1 MKKKSLLSNSFKC
14 AALYIRV
21 STGKQEELSPDAQKR
36 LLIDY
41 AKKNGIIVT
50 DEYIFME
57 NGISGKNATNRPEF
71 QRMISIAKS
80 KPKPFDVILVWKFS
94 RFARNQDESVFYK
107 SILRK
112 KCGID
117 VVSITEPISEGMY
130 GRLIEMIIEWNDEFY
145 SYNLSQEVARGMEE
159 KALRGGYQ
167 STPCLGYAAVGEG
180 KPHVIVEDEF
190 KIYQY
195 IADLYDFDNLDATA
209 IARKVNELGYRTK
222 RGNPFEA
229 RTVNRL
235 LKNKFYAGIV
245 SWNGIEFDGTHEVRI
260 SKERFEKRMERMES
274 SYKPKM
280 RHDVSSCKHWLSG
293 IVKCPICGCSLGYN
307 RSNTPFFQCWKYAK
321 GFHPES
327 ISITERK
334 LVRSVLNNFEEI
346 LDGKD
351 FSFQYIPPSP
361 PKNDEISLLE
371 IELENL
377 KRRESRIRLAFESEI
392 DTLDEYKANKARI
405 QAERERILSE
415 IDKRKAPDSSAPT
428 KEEMLSKIQRVY
440 NIISDPDVDYQSKG
454 IFIRSILEDIVYD
467 KQNDRL
473 LFHFYYS

>member
-1 MKKKSLLSNSFKC
+1 M
-14 AALYIRV
+14 
-21 STGKQEELSPDAQKR
+21 
-36 LLIDY
+36 
-41 AKKNGIIVT
+41 
-50 DEYIFME
+50 
-57 NGISGKNATNRPEF
+57 
-71 QRMISIAKS
+71 

-245 SWNGIEFDGTHEVRI
+245 SWNGIEFDGPHEVRI
-260 SKERFEKRMERMES
+260 SKERFKKRMERMES

-392 DTLDEYKANKARI
+392 DTLDEYKANKERI
-405 QAERERILSE
+405 QAERERILTE
-415 IDKRKAPDSSAPT
+415 IDKRRIPASSAPT

-467 KQNDRL
+467 KKNDRL

>member
-1 MKKKSLLSNSFKC
+1 
-14 AALYIRV
+14 
-21 STGKQEELSPDAQKR
+21 
-36 LLIDY
+36 
-41 AKKNGIIVT
+41 
-50 DEYIFME
+50 
-57 NGISGKNATNRPEF
+57 
-71 QRMISIAKS
+71 
-80 KPKPFDVILVWKFS
+80 
-94 RFARNQDESVFYK
+94 
-107 SILRK
+107 
-112 KCGID
+112 
-117 VVSITEPISEGMY
+117 
-130 GRLIEMIIEWNDEFY
+130 
-145 SYNLSQEVARGMEE
+145 
-159 KALRGGYQ
+159 
-167 STPCLGYAAVGEG
+167 
-180 KPHVIVEDEF
+180 
-190 KIYQY
+190 
-195 IADLYDFDNLDATA
+195 
-209 IARKVNELGYRTK
+209 
-222 RGNPFEA
+222 
-229 RTVNRL
+229 
-235 LKNKFYAGIV
+235 
-245 SWNGIEFDGTHEVRI
+245 
-260 SKERFEKRMERMES
+260 
-274 SYKPKM
+274 M

-392 DTLDEYKANKARI
+392 DTLDEYKANKERI
-405 QAERERILSE
+405 QAERERILTE
-415 IDKRKAPDSSAPT
+415 IDKRRIPASSAPT

-467 KQNDRL
+467 KKNDRL

>member
-1 MKKKSLLSNSFKC
+1 MKNKFSQDSVCKI

-36 LLIDY
+36 LLIEY
-41 AKKNGIIVT
+41 AKKNGIIVNK
-50 DEYIFME
+50 EYIFME

-71 QRMISIAKS
+71 QRMIAMAKS
-80 KPKPFDVILVWKFS
+80 KPRPFDVILVWKFS
-94 RFARNQDESVFYK
+94 RFARNQDESAFYK

-145 SYNLSQEVARGMEE
+145 SYNLSQEVVRGMEE

-180 KPHVIVEDEF
+180 KPHVIVEEEF

-195 IADLYDFDNLDATA
+195 IADLYDFENLDATA

-222 RGNPFEA
+222 RGNLFEA

-260 SKERFEKRMERMES
+260 SKERFEKRMERMQS

-307 RSNTPFFQCWKYAK
+307 RSSTPFFQCWKYAK

-327 ISITERK
+327 VSITEKK
-334 LVRSVLNNFEEI
+334 LVRTVLDNFREI

-351 FSFQYIPPSP
+351 FSFQYIPSTSP
-361 PKNDEISLLE
+361 KSDELSLLQD
-371 IELENL
+371 ELSNL
-377 KRRESRIRLAFESEI
+377 KRRETRIRLAFENEI
-392 DTLDEYKANKARI
+392 DTLEEYRENKARI
-405 QAERERILSE
+405 QAERERIISE
-415 IDKRKAPDSSAPT
+415 IEKRKTPNSIPT
-428 KEEMLSKIQRVY
+428 KEEMLLKIQHVY

-454 IFIRSILEDIVYD
+454 VFIRSVLEDIVYD

-473 LFHFYYS
+473 LFHFYCS

>member
-1 MKKKSLLSNSFKC
+1 M
-14 AALYIRV
+14 
-21 STGKQEELSPDAQKR
+21 
-36 LLIDY
+36 
-41 AKKNGIIVT
+41 
-50 DEYIFME
+50 
-57 NGISGKNATNRPEF
+57 
-71 QRMISIAKS
+71 
-80 KPKPFDVILVWKFS
+80 
-94 RFARNQDESVFYK
+94 
-107 SILRK
+107 
-112 KCGID
+112 
-117 VVSITEPISEGMY
+117 SITEPISEGMY

-235 LKNKFYAGIV
+235 LRNKFYAGIV

-307 RSNTPFFQCWKYAK
+307 RSSTPFFQCWKYAK

-361 PKNDEISLLE
+361 PRNDEISLLE

-454 IFIRSILEDIVYD
+454 VFIRSILEDIVYD
-467 KQNDRL
+467 KKNDRL